1 MTLTFD
7 ISASRARQSIEC
19 GSVRRAGHYSPVL
32 NGATGGSIVARSAD
46 GVAGVGVGDV
56 VGDGGVELVADSVA
70 SSLASP
76 FSSLKLGLVVFS
88 LTMVT
93 SRRGGTALFDI
104 SI

>member
-1 MTLTFD
+1 MNAVPSGERGTTG
-7 ISASRARQSIEC
+7 QT
-19 GSVRRAGHYSPVL
+19 PVL

-56 VGDGGVELVADSVA
+56 VGDGGVGLVADSVA

-76 FSSLKLGLVVFS
+76 SSSQKLGLVVFL

-93 SRRGGTALFDI
+93 SRWGGTALFDI